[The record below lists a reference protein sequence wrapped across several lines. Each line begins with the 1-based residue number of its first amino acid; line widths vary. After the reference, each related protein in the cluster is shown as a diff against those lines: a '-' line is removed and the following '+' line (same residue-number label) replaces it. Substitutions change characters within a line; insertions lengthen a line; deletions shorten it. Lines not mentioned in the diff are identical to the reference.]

1 MTAPFRDAAKPAVL
15 SLEAQAATLW
25 TFIHAKAHRFNS
37 TDALEIVAALG
48 DITQLELKD
57 LARRLQAALAERR
70 VTLKYTNALK
80 VAAQMHGHNSYH
92 ASSVAA
98 AQPVPLQLV
107 SAVKWLNQPVRDWK
121 EGIEQF
127 CSFAEGDL
135 EAGSLSSIYQIG
147 FTPTAVSIDMP
158 LTTSRDENGRAM
170 PMLQLQWPEDKPQLA
185 QAIAG
190 IETMRRRYEETGRAV
205 IDGLAA
211 AQFCLN
217 TPHPDAHRHDPA
229 NSELVIVET
238 TPGPSFG
245 DEVARGDE
253 VKCWAE
259 LEFLYPVEK
268 SPAITLDEATWVIN
282 GSRFEWRLSTVR
294 MEGVTPSIVTRL
306 LTAAECAKLFRRY
319 RNAVNNQR
327 YFGNEDRVK
336 ALPSVAAATQQ
347 VELDLERLS
356 QYMSNELASA
366 LVRQKRVS
374 VDMLIKLTQVL
385 KLQDPSVLVRKPKR
399 SELTLLRDDELLRT
413 FISRVHDVVCE
424 IPRRLSDDI
433 TIDVNKAVDSMLFG
447 LKDDVVLANG
457 EVHNAFPRTPPYMVY
472 ANRGKDALSQLRK
485 LGLVVYAG
493 VFTTVKA
500 FRPRGV
506 AERNFDSSSS
516 LRIEQ
521 VLFLDVDVAESEQ

>member
-1 MTAPFRDAAKPAVL
+1 MTVPSRDAAEPAVL
-15 SLEAQAATLW
+15 SPEAQAATLW
-25 TFIHAKAHRFNS
+25 TFIQAKASRFTS
-37 TDALEIVAALG
+37 ADALAVVAALG

-70 VTLKYTNALK
+70 LPLKYTNALK
-80 VAAQMHGHNSYH
+80 VAAQMYGHDSYH
-92 ASSVAA
+92 ASASAV
-98 AQPVPLQLV
+98 AQPALLQLV
-107 SAVKWLNQPVRDWK
+107 STARWLNRPVRDWK

-127 CSFAEGDL
+127 CAFAEGDL
-135 EAGSLSSIYQIG
+135 EAGSLSSIYHIA

-158 LTTSRDENGRAM
+158 LTTSHDASGRAM
-170 PMLQLQWPEDKPQLA
+170 PMLQLHWPEEKPQLA
-185 QAIAG
+185 EAIAG

-211 AQFCLN
+211 AQFCLK
-217 TPHPDAHRHDPA
+217 TPHPDAHPHDPA

-238 TPGPSFG
+238 THGPSFG

-259 LEFLYPVEK
+259 LEFLYPAEK
-268 SPAITLDEATWVIN
+268 SPVITLDEATWVIN

-294 MEGVTPSIVTRL
+294 MEGVTPSIVARL

-336 ALPSVAAATQQ
+336 ALPSVTAATQH
-347 VELDLERLS
+347 VELDLQQLS
-356 QYMSNELASA
+356 QYTSNELASA

-374 VDMLIKLTQVL
+374 VDMLVKLAQVL
-385 KLQDPSVLVRKPKR
+385 RLQDPSILVRKPKR

-424 IPRRLSDDI
+424 IPRRLSDEI
-433 TIDVNKAVDSMLFG
+433 AFDVNNAVDSMLFG
-447 LKDDVVLANG
+447 LKNDVVLASG
-457 EVHNAFPRTPPYMVY
+457 EVHKAFPRTPPYMVY
-472 ANRGKDALSQLRK
+472 ANRGKDALNQLQR

-493 VFTTVKA
+493 VFTTVKVL
-500 FRPRGV
+500 RPRGV
-506 AERNFDSSSS
+506 AESNINSSSTLS
-516 LRIEQ
+516 VEQ
-521 VLFLDVDVAESEQ
+521 VLFLDVDIAESSP

>member
-1 MTAPFRDAAKPAVL
+1 MTAPFRDAAEPAVV
-15 SLEAQAATLW
+15 SPEAQAATLW
-25 TFIHAKAHRFNS
+25 TFIHAKARRFTS
-37 TDALEIVAALG
+37 AEALEVVAALG
-48 DITQLELKD
+48 DITQLALKD
-57 LARRLQAALAERR
+57 LARRLQPVLAERR

-80 VAAQMHGHNSYH
+80 VAAQMLGHDSYH

-98 AQPVPLQLV
+98 EQPALLQLV
-107 SAVKWLNQPVRDWK
+107 SAMKWLNRPVPDWK
-121 EGIEQF
+121 EGIEHF

-135 EAGSLSSIYQIG
+135 EAGSLSSIYHIG
-147 FTPTAVSIDMP
+147 FTPTAVSMDTP
-158 LTTSRDENGRAM
+158 LTTTHDEHGRPM
-170 PMLQLQWPEDKPQLA
+170 PMLQLHWPEDRPQLA
-185 QAIAG
+185 AAIAG

-217 TPHPDAHRHDPA
+217 TPHPNAHPHDPA

-259 LEFLYPVEK
+259 LEFLYPAER
-268 SPAITLDEATWVIN
+268 SPVITLDEATWVIN

-294 MEGVTPSIVTRL
+294 MEGVMPSIVTRL
-306 LTAAECAKLFRRY
+306 LTASECAKLLRRY

-336 ALPSVAAATQQ
+336 ALPSVAAATQH
-347 VELDLERLS
+347 VELDLQQLS
-356 QYMSNELASA
+356 RYTSNELASA

-374 VDMLIKLTQVL
+374 VDMLVKLAQVL

-433 TIDVNKAVDSMLFG
+433 AIDVNEAVDSMLVG

-457 EVHNAFPRTPPYMVY
+457 EVLHAFPRTPPYMVY
-472 ANRGKDALSQLRK
+472 ANRGKDALSQLQK

-506 AERNFDSSSS
+506 AERNINSSSS
-516 LRIEQ
+516 LKVEQ
-521 VLFLDVDVAESEQ
+521 VLFLDIDVAESAQ